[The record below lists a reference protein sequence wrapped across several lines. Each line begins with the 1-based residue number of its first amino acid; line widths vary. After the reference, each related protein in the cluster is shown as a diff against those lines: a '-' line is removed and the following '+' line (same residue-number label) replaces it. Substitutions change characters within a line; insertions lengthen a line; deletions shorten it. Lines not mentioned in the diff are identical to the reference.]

1 LPAHACLIFAVI
13 LAAAAAGS
21 LPLAIYALSFWHYLL
36 YWLAYRHG
44 AVPLAVFKRDAV
56 TMKTVSLGALA
67 LAYLAAPTDPLSLA
81 VVAAGFL
88 LNVAAARNLGADR
101 TYYGHEVSGLPLVRA
116 TGFPYSWTPHPM
128 LVGNIAAFGGT
139 LINAGF
145 REHWW
150 PLACLHVACNL
161 GLLAMER
168 FVTPQR
174 RSIRGGGMV
183 AGAQDRI
190 APRVLAAALLGAAAG
205 AGLGTWLGEGLPVFG
220 AVGAGAAAGAYAAV
234 MSFWY
239 TRHAT
244 TPGRGRE

>member
-1 LPAHACLIFAVI
+1 VI

-36 YWLAYRHG
+36 YWLAFRHG

-67 LAYLAAPTDPLSLA
+67 VAYLAAPLDPLSLA

-88 LNVAAARNLGADR
+88 LNAAAARSLGTDR
-101 TYYGHEVSGLPLVRA
+101 TYYGHEVAGLPLARA
-116 TGFPYSWTPHPM
+116 TGFPYSWTSHPM
-128 LVGNIAAFGGT
+128 LFGNIAAFGGT

-161 GLLAMER
+161 GLLAMELH
-168 FVTPQR
+168 VTPQR
-174 RSIRGGGMV
+174 RAVRGVGAIAGG
-183 AGAQDRI
+183 QRRI
-190 APRVLAAALLGAAAG
+190 APRALAAALLGAAAG
-205 AGLGTWLGEGLPVFG
+205 AGLGGLLGEGNPALATAGV
-220 AVGAGAAAGAYAAV
+220 GAAAGAYTAV

-239 TRHAT
+239 THLAT
-244 TPGRGRE
+244 SPDGGREEKTEMTP